1 MAASDNAMKSLKKYL
16 LAGVLVWL
24 PLAATA
30 WVLQLLLGAVDQ
42 FAAMLPSAYRPD
54 YWVLEQLAAY
64 VPHIAWLYHL
74 PGFGLILMLVILLAT
89 GVLAANIFGQR
100 LLLYWEHLMN
110 RIPIVRNVYS
120 SVKQVSDTLFSGTGQ
135 AFSKAVLVRFPHTE
149 AWTIAFLTG
158 SPVPAI
164 AAAIDG
170 DHINVYVPTT
180 PNPTSGYFIMVRRDE
195 VIELD
200 MSVDDALK
208 YVISMGVVG
217 PGDKPVHHH

>member
-1 MAASDNAMKSLKKYL
+1 MKSLKKYL
-16 LAGVLVWL
+16 LTGLLVWM
-24 PLAATA
+24 PFAATA

-54 YWVLEQLAAY
+54 FWVLEQMIMY
-64 VPHIAWLYHL
+64 VPGMSWFYHL
-74 PGFGLILMLVILLAT
+74 PGFGLLFLLGVLLLT
-89 GVLAANIFGQR
+89 GVITTNIFGQR
-100 LLLYWEHLMN
+100 ILRYWENLMN
-110 RIPIVRNVYS
+110 RIPLVRTIYS
-120 SVKQVSDTLFSGTGQ
+120 GVKQVSDTLFSGSGQ
-135 AFSKAVLVRFPHTE
+135 AFSKAVLVRFPHPE

-158 SPVPAI
+158 QPVDKI

-180 PNPTSGYFIMVRRDE
+180 PNPTSGYFIMVRRDA

-217 PGDKPVHHH
+217 PGAKPEKH

>member
-1 MAASDNAMKSLKKYL
+1 MKSLKKYL
-16 LAGVLVWL
+16 LAGLLVWL

-30 WVLQLLLGAVDQ
+30 WVLQLLLGAIDQ

-54 YWVLEQLAAY
+54 YWVLEQLVEY
-64 VPHIAWLYHL
+64 VPHVTWLYHM
-74 PGFGLILMLVILLAT
+74 PGFGLIFLLAVLLVT
-89 GVLAANIFGQR
+89 GVLVANIFGQR
-100 LLLYWEHLMN
+100 LLRYWEGLMN

-135 AFSKAVLVRFPHTE
+135 AFSKAVLVRFPHQD

-158 SPVPAI
+158 TPSETI

-170 DHINVYVPTT
+170 EHINVYVPTT
-180 PNPTSGYFIMVRRDE
+180 PNPTSGYFIMVRRDD

-208 YVISMGVVG
+208 YVISMGVVA
-217 PGDKPVHHH
+217 PGEKPVHH

>member
-1 MAASDNAMKSLKKYL
+1 MKHLKKYL
-16 LAGVLVWL
+16 LAGMLVWL

-42 FAAMLPSAYRPD
+42 FAAMLPSEYRPD
-54 YWVLEQLAAY
+54 YWVVEQLVEY
-64 VPHIAWLYHL
+64 VPHITWLYHM
-74 PGFGLILMLVILLAT
+74 PGFGLLLLLAVLLIT

-100 LLLYWEHLMN
+100 LLRYWEGLMN

-135 AFSKAVLVRFPHTE
+135 AFSKAVLVRFPHQD

-158 SPVPAI
+158 MPSATI

-170 DHINVYVPTT
+170 EHINVYVPTT

-208 YVISMGVVG
+208 YVISMGVVA
-217 PGDKPVHHH
+217 PGEKPAQH

>member
-1 MAASDNAMKSLKKYL
+1 MKSLKRYL
-16 LAGVLVWL
+16 LAGLLVWL

-30 WVLQLLLGAVDQ
+30 WVLQVLLGAVDQ

-54 YWVLEQLAAY
+54 YWVLEKLADY
-64 VPHIAWLYHL
+64 VPHVTWLYHM
-74 PGFGLILMLVILLAT
+74 PGFGLILLLVVLLVT

-100 LLLYWEHLMN
+100 LLRYWESLMN

-158 SPVPAI
+158 SPSEDI

-170 DHINVYVPTT
+170 EHINVYVPTT
-180 PNPTSGYFIMVRRDE
+180 PNPTSGYFIMVRSDD
-195 VIELD
+195 VIELE

-208 YVISMGVVG
+208 YVISMGVVA
-217 PGDKPVHHH
+217 PGEKPAQH